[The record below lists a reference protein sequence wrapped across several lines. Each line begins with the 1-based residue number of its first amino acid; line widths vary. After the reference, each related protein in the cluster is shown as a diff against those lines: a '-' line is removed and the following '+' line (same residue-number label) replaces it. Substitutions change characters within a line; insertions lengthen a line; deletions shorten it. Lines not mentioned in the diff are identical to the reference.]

1 LLPLISDL
9 MPKFKGGVYVDDKGY
24 LRISAG
30 KHRGKRVA
38 TLIAEAMIGR
48 KLLPTE
54 DVHHLNEDKLDCEWT
69 NLEVIGHSLHGYVS
83 AKQGQFMKR
92 REAQLKEQYD
102 SYFEAEG

>member
-1 LLPLISDL
+1 

-48 KLLPTE
+48 K
-54 DVHHLNEDKLDCEWT
+54 
-69 NLEVIGHSLHGYVS
+69 
-83 AKQGQFMKR
+83 
-92 REAQLKEQYD
+92 
-102 SYFEAEG
+102 